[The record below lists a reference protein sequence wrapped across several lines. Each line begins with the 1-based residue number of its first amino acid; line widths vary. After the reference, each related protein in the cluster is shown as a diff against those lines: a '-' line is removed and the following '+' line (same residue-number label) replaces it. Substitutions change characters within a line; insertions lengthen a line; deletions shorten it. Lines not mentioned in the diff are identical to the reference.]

1 MWFCSQETLSIQESQ
16 GLSSWFHHERV
27 WPQHQ
32 HRCSLQVLPN
42 VRRLTVEMIH
52 CSESSHCLA
61 LLIVISFCRSHST
74 QAHLKNVYASLAV
87 CMFVA
92 AAGAYVHVVTG
103 LFQVRL
109 KITPGL
115 PVQDDAFLR
124 PMQMVPFIK
133 AQTTAFPPNLSDLIC
148 DLRYVTWWLKLFIVG
163 KWAFSRVRSCETGRS
178 IICLVFVWGRSLV
191 AQIPDLS
198 ISMNDLVSKRVHIH
212 MLLFCEG

>member
-1 MWFCSQETLSIQESQ
+1 M
-16 GLSSWFHHERV
+16 
-27 WPQHQ
+27 
-32 HRCSLQVLPN
+32 
-42 VRRLTVEMIH
+42 
-52 CSESSHCLA
+52 
-61 LLIVISFCRSHST
+61 
-74 QAHLKNVYASLAV
+74 KNVYASLAV

-124 PMQMVPFIK
+124 PMQMVSFIK

-163 KWAFSRVRSCETGRS
+163 K
-178 IICLVFVWGRSLV
+178 
-191 AQIPDLS
+191 
-198 ISMNDLVSKRVHIH
+198 
-212 MLLFCEG
+212 